1 VSDVQETPGSGV
13 RKAMTTEE
21 KLERALSALRE
32 IRSWRGTYHGPEHV
46 QEIARAAIAEIEGEA
61 K

>member
-1 VSDVQETPGSGV
+1 
-13 RKAMTTEE
+13 MTTEE

-32 IRSWRGTYHGPEHV
+32 IRSWRGTYHGPQHV

-61 K
+61 